1 MQPFRVSYGDFPLLS
16 NSLKGIHK
24 VGRRLE
30 GCSCSQ
36 AFTSVKIS
44 GPYTLGMQCKFERRL
59 DGFYYIN
66 NRRKRLEKLTSV
78 GSKHSN
84 SILLWPQALKWSGV
98 MVHIHLCRGP
108 LTTSLGRS

>member
-66 NRRKRLEKLTSV
+66 NS
-78 GSKHSN
+78 
-84 SILLWPQALKWSGV
+84 SG
-98 MVHIHLCRGP
+98 IRGYQQSEP
-108 LTTSLGRS
+108 CHRSRMENV